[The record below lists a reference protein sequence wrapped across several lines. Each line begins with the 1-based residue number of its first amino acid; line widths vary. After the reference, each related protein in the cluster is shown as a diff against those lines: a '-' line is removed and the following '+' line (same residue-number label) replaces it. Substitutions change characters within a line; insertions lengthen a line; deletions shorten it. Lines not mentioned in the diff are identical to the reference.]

1 MSSHVPACVVQLAGL
16 KLPPLAKTCFSE
28 LIEDQG
34 FNDSHIIDVPSSGKR
49 KKMPKKKSQDAL
61 ADAAGDS
68 PSSLNGKKLVNQE
81 SEEKDSDQLVIWR
94 WDRHLPI
101 PRQFVL
107 WVCLQESSPRDSLQ
121 RVWAGPHPG
130 GVGHVPG
137 PVHQEPG
144 GLPGA
149 GHLSSG
155 PAPHSVPVPGQQ
167 NH

>member
-1 MSSHVPACVVQLAGL
+1 MTPQISTPQGSVMMQCQVMCLHVLYNWPAGL

-94 WDRHLPI
+94 
-101 PRQFVL
+101 
-107 WVCLQESSPRDSLQ
+107 
-121 RVWAGPHPG
+121 
-130 GVGHVPG
+130 
-137 PVHQEPG
+137 
-144 GLPGA
+144 
-149 GHLSSG
+149 
-155 PAPHSVPVPGQQ
+155 
-167 NH
+167 